1 MLENNPGMIS
11 CEELCHGTVAH
22 GSAQCE
28 LQLPA
33 QQRRLGGG
41 SGSCYRHLR
50 SIRAMESAEKPNF
63 TEALTSWRL
72 SVGWQGT
79 ATSILRAKGE
89 EQS

>member
-1 MLENNPGMIS
+1 MEQWGR
-11 CEELCHGTVAH
+11 
-22 GSAQCE
+22 GSAQGE

-33 QQRRLGGG
+33 QQRCLGGG
-41 SGSCYRHLR
+41 AGNSYRHLL
-50 SIRAMESAEKPNF
+50 SIRAVESAENPNF

-79 ATSILRAKGE
+79 ATSTLRAKGE

>member
-1 MLENNPGMIS
+1 MIS
-11 CEELCHGTVAH
+11 CGELCHGAVAH
-22 GSAQCE
+22 GSAQWE

-33 QQRRLGGG
+33 QQRCPGGG
-41 SGSCYRHLR
+41 SGSPEHLR